1 MFPPAPGST
10 LFPYTTL
17 FRSQVVRAVEAN
29 EVDRAATVGEPAAQH
44 AFQHLTAGE
53 RPHLVGVLDP
63 AVRTGEGQEDRAHDL
78 IVVPGNDTPVTPAND
93 ASASFT
99 RIAYAL

>member
-63 AVRTGEGQEDRAHDL
+63 AVRDRK
-78 IVVPGNDTPVTPAND
+78 
-93 ASASFT
+93 ST
-99 RIAYAL
+99 RLNSSHVEISYAVFCLKKKITNGPWTHLPSMT